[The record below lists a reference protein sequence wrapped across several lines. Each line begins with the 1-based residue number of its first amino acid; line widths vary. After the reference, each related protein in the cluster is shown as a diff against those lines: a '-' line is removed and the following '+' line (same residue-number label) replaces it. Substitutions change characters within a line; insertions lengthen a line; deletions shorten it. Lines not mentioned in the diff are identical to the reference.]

1 MAILY
6 AVVARGT
13 SVLAEFAA
21 VTGNVG
27 AVARRILEKLP
38 PYSDSRLCFSQ
49 DRYIFHVLRSD
60 GITFLCMAND
70 TFGSES
76 KASALS
82 IHLYCLCAKTD
93 EIDEVLIRPGYRAGL
108 RVFIC
113 YVVGRVPFL
122 YLEDIH
128 MRFMKNYGR
137 VAHSALAYAMNDEFS
152 RVLHQQMEFFSSNPS
167 ADTLNRARG
176 EIHTIMVDNVEK
188 ILDRGD
194 RIALLVDKT
203 ATMQDSA
210 FHFRKQSRRLRQ
222 ALWMK
227 NAKLLAVLTLAIVL
241 LLYVIIAAC
250 CGGITLPSWN
260 TLLGGAFSSI
270 EERKRDFQF
279 GESSENVLSP
289 MFFSSDSPT
298 PSLAGPTQ
306 PLISYSVERRVDVK
320 RVSKILLFELLIRV
334 SPRASRMTQNGKLMP
349 NLDQQSTKI
358 LNLTVLQRIDPF
370 VEEILMTAAHVT
382 LYEFNIELNQWS
394 RKDVEGSLFV
404 VKRNTQ
410 PRFQFIVMN
419 RRNTDNLVEDLL
431 GDFEYEVQVPYLLY
445 RNAAQEVNGIWFYNS
460 HDCESVAN
468 LFSRILNAYSK
479 VPPKPKVSSKSE
491 FEELEAVPTSSVIE
505 GPLEPTATSAATS
518 ITDVPDDSFVNYFSN
533 AMNIGNATNAAIG
546 VQPPIASTTVS
557 ATSHAVSPSA
567 VPTVQSTLTIPASST
582 LIPPLDVLESNSG
595 NSNRAANLVK
605 PSFFSPVLSS
615 SVSAI
620 PPVSSSIP
628 AAPPLHPPVTMQRP
642 YGTLLLQ
649 PFPPPAPS
657 ASLTPTP
664 NYGPVIT
671 KDKVRD
677 ALLKLVQVSFF
688 PFAESFAFLVYAFLK
703 LMK

>member
-38 PYSDSRLCFSQ
+38 PDSDSRLCFSQ

-76 KASALS
+76 K
-82 IHLYCLCAKTD
+82 AKTD

-167 ADTLNRARG
+167 ADTLNRVRG
-176 EIHTIMVDNVEK
+176 EVSEIHTIMVDNVEK

-210 FHFRKQSRRLRQ
+210 FHFRKQSRRLRR

-250 CGGITLPSWN
+250 CGGITLPSC
-260 TLLGGAFSSI
+260 
-270 EERKRDFQF
+270 R
-279 GESSENVLSP
+279 
-289 MFFSSDSPT
+289 
-298 PSLAGPTQ
+298 
-306 PLISYSVERRVDVK
+306 
-320 RVSKILLFELLIRV
+320 
-334 SPRASRMTQNGKLMP
+334 SR
-349 NLDQQSTKI
+349 
-358 LNLTVLQRIDPF
+358 
-370 VEEILMTAAHVT
+370 
-382 LYEFNIELNQWS
+382 
-394 RKDVEGSLFV
+394 
-404 VKRNTQ
+404 
-410 PRFQFIVMN
+410 
-419 RRNTDNLVEDLL
+419 
-431 GDFEYEVQVPYLLY
+431 
-445 RNAAQEVNGIWFYNS
+445 
-460 HDCESVAN
+460 
-468 LFSRILNAYSK
+468 
-479 VPPKPKVSSKSE
+479 
-491 FEELEAVPTSSVIE
+491 
-505 GPLEPTATSAATS
+505 
-518 ITDVPDDSFVNYFSN
+518 
-533 AMNIGNATNAAIG
+533 
-546 VQPPIASTTVS
+546 
-557 ATSHAVSPSA
+557 
-567 VPTVQSTLTIPASST
+567 
-582 LIPPLDVLESNSG
+582 
-595 NSNRAANLVK
+595 
-605 PSFFSPVLSS
+605 
-615 SVSAI
+615 
-620 PPVSSSIP
+620 
-628 AAPPLHPPVTMQRP
+628 
-642 YGTLLLQ
+642 
-649 PFPPPAPS
+649 
-657 ASLTPTP
+657 
-664 NYGPVIT
+664 
-671 KDKVRD
+671 
-677 ALLKLVQVSFF
+677 
-688 PFAESFAFLVYAFLK
+688 
-703 LMK
+703 